1 MGTGSDQ
8 LKSSFGRNNAMG
20 SLKGTSPFAS
30 KL

>member
-8 LKSSFGRNNAMG
+8 LRSSFGRNNNMG
-20 SLKGTSPFAS
+20 SVKGTSPFAS